1 MSEPI
6 TPPSL
11 DPISEVEFQAEV
23 FNRLG
28 AIEAKLIELTNG
40 YNATGENVAWLV
52 ANVQG
57 IFQMFNDPKM
67 MSQLMGK
74 MMGGGDDN
82 G

>member
-6 TPPSL
+6 TPPSPEL
-11 DPISEVEFQAEV
+11 EPSDFVILHDDIEQIKRDLVE
-23 FNRLG
+23 L
-28 AIEAKLIELTNG
+28 KNG